1 MQKRSF
7 VRIVIFCLLAFFI
20 TFGGVI
26 VHNNMITANSRP
38 RDKVFTSVPIHSG
51 DTLWSIASRYCDSVE
66 AIPSYVEE
74 LKQMNSMS
82 NERSLTAGR
91 YLTVYYWEEGSV
103 NH

>member
-38 RDKVFTSVPIHSG
+38 REKVFTSVRSTPATHSG
-51 DTLWSIASRYCDSVE
+51 ALPPVTVTL
-66 AIPSYVEE
+66 
-74 LKQMNSMS
+74 
-82 NERSLTAGR
+82 
-91 YLTVYYWEEGSV
+91 
-103 NH
+103 